1 MTPVDQDFGDILRRA
16 LHTAADSVE
25 PADDGLDRIRGR
37 MRQPWLVRQG
47 PLMLN
52 DCVDLIRLIGIRLEP
67 AFTRARTALAS
78 GPLGTYAG
86 RVRSRVLAIAVIGT
100 LIASSRRHA
109 AAHRGQPSQGW
120 ARLRPTLAWLRPALA
135 VATAVVVVV
144 AGVYGLA
151 QLRETLVLSLFPSSA
166 PASTAPT
173 PSAGGGHL
181 SSARPASP
189 APGGL
194 VPSSGESGSHYP
206 TPKATCSRTPTKKP
220 TPTPTSDTSPTP
232 TGTPSATPTPT
243 ETVNPSSTPSA
254 LSSPLTVGA
263 VPMTGRGASAVTGAA
278 ASTSCRRST
287 PKASQHA

>member
-1 MTPVDQDFGDILRRA
+1 MTPVDHDFGDIVRQALR
-16 LHTAADSVE
+16 TAADSVE
-25 PADDGLDRIRGR
+25 PADDGLDRIRDR
-37 MRQPWLVRQG
+37 MRKPWLVRQG

-52 DCVDLIRLIGIRLEP
+52 DCVNLIQLIGIRLEP
-67 AFTRARTALAS
+67 AFTRARAALAS

-86 RVRSRVLAIAVIGT
+86 RIRSRVPAIAAIGA

-109 AAHRGQPSQGW
+109 AAHRGQPAQGW

-166 PASTAPT
+166 PGSTAPSPAVST
-173 PSAGGGHL
+173 GHL
-181 SSARPASP
+181 SSAHPAS
-189 APGGL
+189 ASPGGL
-194 VPSSGESGSHYP
+194 IPSGGRSGSHHP
-206 TPKATCSRTPTKKP
+206 TPKASCSRTPTKKP

-243 ETVNPSSTPSA
+243 DTLNPSSTPSA
-254 LSSPLTVGA
+254 LSSPLAVGA
-263 VPMTGRGASAVTGAA
+263 VPMTGKAASAVRAVA
-278 ASTSCRRST
+278 ASASCTRST
-287 PKASQHA
+287 PKATATP